1 MSADPSERR
10 RRVGSGARWEARYGY
25 CRALRLGDEVW
36 VSGTTAMSDGAEP
49 EPDAAGQ
56 ARQAFGVALA
66 ALAELG
72 LGAEHVVRS
81 RMYVTD
87 DGAADAVGSVHAEH
101 FGAEPPAATMVVVA
115 GLVDPRLLVEVELD
129 ARAPSGS

>member
-1 MSADPSERR
+1 M
-10 RRVGSGARWEARYGY
+10 GSGAQWEARYGY
-25 CRALRLGDEVW
+25 CRALRLGNEAW
-36 VSGTTAMSDGAEP
+36 VSGTTAMSDGAQP

-66 ALAELG
+66 ALTELG

-81 RMYVTD
+81 RMYVTHAGD
-87 DGAADAVGSVHAEH
+87 ADAVGSVHAEL

-129 ARAPSGS
+129 ARAPTGG